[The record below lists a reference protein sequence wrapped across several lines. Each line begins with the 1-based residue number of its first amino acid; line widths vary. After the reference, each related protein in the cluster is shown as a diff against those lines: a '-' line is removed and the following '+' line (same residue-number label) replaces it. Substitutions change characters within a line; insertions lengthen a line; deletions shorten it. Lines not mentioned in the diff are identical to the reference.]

1 MVDDTPVFERFVTLA
16 KRELQADDVRM
27 LSLDESVPDAENVL
41 VTRLNDGRHV
51 VATFATAPKDRD
63 ALERRLSMLAS
74 TFADALASPPSEKQ
88 RARPRPWLSLHEE
101 LKALAARARA
111 VDVVV
116 IDTDSPVVWG
126 CASVPARPRARNE
139 LLLRDVSDRELSSRV
154 DDESGPLH
162 QAAGKEPSETASS
175 QNLLHLTPK
184 PPQIS
189 PVPMESARVVSKGE
203 HRLNQADS
211 EHDLGRISIEIDT
224 SAAGT
229 TVPPKN
235 SRVSEIK
242 PDQNDDDEDAIGR
255 EEEEDRDESEVARR
269 AITAVRALPALDGLH
284 KGRHLRH
291 LERDGNYYLALSFSG
306 IYILCIVFDGDFD
319 ELRAE
324 RAAADALP
332 RIERLV
338 LALPPLDPDPP
349 QPMGGVVALR
359 RGRRR

>member
-1 MVDDTPVFERFVTLA
+1 MTDDSPAFERFVTLA

-27 LSLDESVPDAENVL
+27 LALGEATPEADNVL
-41 VTRLNDGRHV
+41 ISRLADGRHV
-51 VATFATAPKDRD
+51 VASFAHAPKDRD
-63 ALERRLSMLAS
+63 ALERRLAMLAN
-74 TFADALASPPSEKQ
+74 TFADALASPPSERT
-88 RARPRPWLSLHEE
+88 RARPPVASSLHEE

-139 LLLRDVSDRELSSRV
+139 LLLREVSDRELSSRV
-154 DDESGPLH
+154 DDDSGPL
-162 QAAGKEPSETASS
+162 QDVSADPRAARRRDS
-175 QNLLHLTPK
+175 
-184 PPQIS
+184 S
-189 PVPMESARVVSKGE
+189 PVPAESASVVSD
-203 HRLNQADS
+203 H
-211 EHDLGRISIEIDT
+211 
-224 SAAGT
+224 
-229 TVPPKN
+229 
-235 SRVSEIK
+235 
-242 PDQNDDDEDAIGR
+242 DEDLP
-255 EEEEDRDESEVARR
+255 EESEATRR
-269 AITAVRALPALDGLH
+269 AIAAVRRLPALDNLH

-291 LERDGNYYLALSFSG
+291 VERDAAFLLAMSFSG
-306 IYILCIVFDGDFD
+306 IYILCLVFDGDFD

-359 RGRRR
+359 GRRRR

>member
-1 MVDDTPVFERFVTLA
+1 MTDDSPVFERFVTLA

-27 LSLDESVPDAENVL
+27 LAIGEATPEADNVL
-41 VTRLNDGRHV
+41 VTRLADGRHV
-51 VATFATAPKDRD
+51 VASFNDAPKDRD

-74 TFADALASPPSEKQ
+74 TFADALASPPSEKT
-88 RARPRPWLSLHEE
+88 RARPPVAISLHEE

-139 LLLRDVSDRELSSRV
+139 FLLREVSDRELASRV
-154 DDESGPLH
+154 DDDSGPLQDVSPEPP
-162 QAAGKEPSETASS
+162 QAVDNSAQTEGASS
-175 QNLLHLTPK
+175 KRGGAPI
-184 PPQIS
+184 PA
-189 PVPMESARVVSKGE
+189 ESAAVVSDVE
-203 HRLNQADS
+203 
-211 EHDLGRISIEIDT
+211 DLPE
-224 SAAGT
+224 
-229 TVPPKN
+229 
-235 SRVSEIK
+235 
-242 PDQNDDDEDAIGR
+242 
-255 EEEEDRDESEVARR
+255 ESEVTRR
-269 AITAVRALPALDGLH
+269 AIATVRRLPALDGLH

-291 LERDGNYYLALSFSG
+291 VERDASFSLSMSFSG
-306 IYILCIVFDGDFD
+306 IYILCLVFDGDFD

-359 RGRRR
+359 TRRRR